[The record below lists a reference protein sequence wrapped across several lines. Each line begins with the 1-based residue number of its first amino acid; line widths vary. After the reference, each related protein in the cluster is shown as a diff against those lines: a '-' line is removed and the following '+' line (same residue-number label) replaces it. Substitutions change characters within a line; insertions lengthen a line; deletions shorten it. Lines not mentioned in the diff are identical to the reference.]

1 MVSIADR
8 YRNDWRTLGAR
19 CGGSAVLPSAPPRRN
34 GTPGDDRKEVFTRL
48 SAVET
53 GFLVTPWPFMT
64 AVTAPIAGRLTIRYP
79 ASVICS
85 IGLVLLAAGLLLTV
99 FLPTI
104 PVKWDVVW
112 RLALC
117 GIGFGLFQ
125 TPNNTAMMSAGPI
138 GRSGAA
144 SGMNAT
150 ARYVG
155 WSLGSALVSLIFGLG
170 GDHGA
175 VFCLIAGMAL
185 ALMGAAT
192 SSARRFR

>member
-1 MVSIADR
+1 
-8 YRNDWRTLGAR
+8 
-19 CGGSAVLPSAPPRRN
+19 
-34 GTPGDDRKEVFTRL
+34 
-48 SAVET
+48 
-53 GFLVTPWPFMT
+53 MT

-85 IGLVLLAAGLLLTV
+85 IGLTLLAAGLLLMV
-99 FLPTI
+99 FLPTT
-104 PVKWDVVW
+104 PAKWDVVW

-125 TPNNTAMMSAGPI
+125 TPNNTAMMTAGPMA
-138 GRSGAA
+138 RSGAA
-144 SGMNAT
+144 SGMNAA

-170 GDHGA
+170 GDHGT
-175 VFCLIAGMAL
+175 VLCLVAGMAF
-185 ALMGAAT
+185 ALVGAAT

>member
-1 MVSIADR
+1 VWTSVCSYAAQILAYVS
-8 YRNDWRTLGAR
+8 
-19 CGGSAVLPSAPPRRN
+19 LPFLFET
-34 GTPGDDRKEVFTRL
+34 GMHL

-53 GFLVTPWPFMT
+53 GFLLTPWPFMT

-85 IGLVLLAAGLLLTV
+85 IGLALLAAGLLLMV
-99 FLPTI
+99 FLPTN
-104 PVKWDVVW
+104 PAKWDVVL

-125 TPNNTAMMSAGPI
+125 TPNNTAMMTAGPI

-144 SGMNAT
+144 SGMNAA

-155 WSLGSALVSLIFGLG
+155 WSLGSSLVSLIFGLG

-175 VFCLIAGMAL
+175 VYCLVAGMAF
-185 ALMGAAT
+185 ALMAAAI